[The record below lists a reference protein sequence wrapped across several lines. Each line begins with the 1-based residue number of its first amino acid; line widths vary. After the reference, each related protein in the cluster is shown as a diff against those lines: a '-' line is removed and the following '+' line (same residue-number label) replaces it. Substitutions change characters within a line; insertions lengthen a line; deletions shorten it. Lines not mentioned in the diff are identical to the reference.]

1 MISFMNALL
10 IGGIGRFFRYSSVA
24 FLPVLFGLAPVWV
37 VAQTGSVSG
46 AVTDEQGAPIP
57 FVGVSLGPN
66 GSTIVADANGKFGFN
81 ALAPGSYS
89 VRYTSVG
96 YEVVEKQIQVTNG
109 AVTNVAQP
117 LAENVVDLK
126 AFSVLSSI
134 TGGSGPSRTMAGS
147 AWYIGPKEI
156 EAQATTDIH
165 RLLRSVPGVN
175 IQEEDGFGLRP
186 NIGLRGAGSERS
198 SKITLMEDGVL
209 IAPAPYAS
217 PAVYYFPVTG
227 RMHAV
232 EVVKG
237 SSQVRY
243 GPLTTG
249 GAVNLI
255 STPVPDKE
263 QAMLGMWGGSFG
275 TRNLHANA
283 GATVGRHQFLA
294 ETFQQG
300 SDGFKQLSNGGNTGF
315 DKQDYLG
322 KWQWTSSDSGRVQHA
337 IAVKAGYTKENNNET
352 YLGLT
357 ATDYANDP
365 YSRYAA
371 SAKDNMRSEH
381 DLASVRYALRL
392 KKGPEIAATFYR
404 TNTFRNWY
412 KLDKVTDST
421 GTSTGISELLS
432 DPQAHSDAF
441 NTLRGNTSAD
451 DALSIKANNRNYQS
465 SGAQL
470 IVTHTIQ
477 RAKTKQG
484 LEAGVRLHSDYMD
497 RFQWTDGWR
506 MNNGELYQT
515 SSGVPGTESN
525 RVATADAIAAH
536 AAYDLDLGR
545 LAIHPGIRYEH
556 IVMAQDD
563 FGKQDPGRTGNALG
577 TTTNTVDVWI
587 PGIGADLELSK
598 LVSVFAGLHKGFSP
612 PGVQP
617 GTLPESSINY
627 ELGVRV
633 ERTGLNVQLIGFLNN
648 YSEML
653 GSDLAAAGGSGTGDL
668 FNAGKAVVQ
677 GVEFY
682 ANWDVLNGLST
693 RMRMPLSVAYTFTDA
708 RFGSS
713 FNSSFEPWGNVLE
726 GDRIPYTPTHQI
738 NGRLDL
744 VTGKFTCGISANY
757 QSEVATV
764 TGSLNDANTTIIAA
778 RTIVDAN
785 ASYRFNAHFEVF
797 STVANLGNTV
807 YQAAQLP
814 AGYRPGMPR
823 MVQGGVRLRF

>member
-1 MISFMNALL
+1 MSTCISGIVERHCSTAKLILL
-10 IGGIGRFFRYSSVA
+10 FI
-24 FLPVLFGLAPVWV
+24 LFTLGPTCSI
-37 VAQTGSVSG
+37 AQTGSVSG
-46 AVTDEQGAPIP
+46 VITDEIGTGLP
-57 FVGVSLGPN
+57 FVSVTLGSD
-66 GSTIVADANGKFGFN
+66 GRTIIADAKGGFKFDD
-81 ALAPGSYS
+81 LIPGWYS
-89 VRYTSVG
+89 IRYSCIG
-96 YEVVEKQIQVTNG
+96 HAIVEKQLVVLDGSTTN
-109 AVTNVAQP
+109 ADQS
-117 LAENVVDLK
+117 LAESVVDLK
-126 AFSVLSSI
+126 VFAVLGSI

-156 EAQATTDIH
+156 QTQATTDIH

-209 IAPAPYAS
+209 IAPAPYAQ
-217 PAVYYFPVTG
+217 PAAYYFPVIG
-227 RMHAV
+227 RMNAV

-237 SSQVRY
+237 SSQIRY

-249 GAVNLI
+249 GAINLI

-263 QAMLGMWGGSFG
+263 QAMLGIWGGSYG

-283 GATVGRHQFLA
+283 GAVVGRHQFLA

-300 SDGFKQLSNGGNTGF
+300 SDGFKQLNNGGNTGF
-315 DKQDYLG
+315 EKQDYLG

-337 IAVKAGYTKENNNET
+337 IAVKGGYTKEHSNET

-357 ATDYANDP
+357 TADFANDP
-365 YSRYAA
+365 YMRYAG
-371 SAKDNMRSEH
+371 SAKDYMRSEH
-381 DLASVRYALRL
+381 DLASLRYALRL
-392 KKGPEIAATFYR
+392 KHGPEIAATLYR
-404 TNTFRNWY
+404 TNTYRNWY

-421 GTSTGISELLS
+421 GTATGISDLLS
-432 DPQAHSDAF
+432 DPLAHQDALNIVRGSTSSD
-441 NTLRGNTSAD
+441 N
-451 DALSIKANNRNYQS
+451 ALSIKANNRNYQS

-470 IVTHTIQ
+470 IITHSIE
-477 RAKTKQG
+477 RVNANHG
-484 LEAGVRLHSDYMD
+484 MEVGVRLHSDYMD

-506 MNNGELYQT
+506 MNNGDMFQT
-515 SSGVPGTESN
+515 SSGVAGTESN
-525 RVATADAIAAH
+525 RIAKADALAAH

-563 FGKQDPGRTGNALG
+563 FGKQDPGRTGFAL
-577 TTTNTVDVWI
+577 TRTQNSVDVWI
-587 PGIGADLELSK
+587 PGIGADLEISK
-598 LVSVFAGLHKGFSP
+598 VVGVFAGVHKGFSP

-617 GTLPESSINY
+617 GTMPESSINY
-627 ELGVRV
+627 EAGVRI
-633 ERTGLNVQLIGFLNN
+633 ERSGVNIQVIGFLNN

-677 GVEFY
+677 GVEFC
-682 ANWDVLNGLST
+682 ANWDALNGLST
-693 RMRMPLSVAYTFTDA
+693 RSRMPLSVAYTFTDA

-726 GDRIPYTPTHQI
+726 GDKIPYTPAHQL
-738 NGRLDL
+738 NGRIGFE
-744 VTGKFTCGISANY
+744 TGKFICGISVNF

-764 TGSLNDANTTIIAA
+764 TGTLNDASATKISA
-778 RTIVDAN
+778 RAILDAN
-785 ASYRFNAHFEVF
+785 VSYRLTTHFEVF

-807 YQAAQLP
+807 YEAAQLP
-814 AGYRPGMPR
+814 AGSRPGMPR
-823 MVQGGVRLRF
+823 MVQGGVRLRL

>member
-1 MISFMNALL
+1 MNALICGKLDRCFSNLRSSILLLL
-10 IGGIGRFFRYSSVA
+10 IVLG
-24 FLPVLFGLAPVWV
+24 PVCLS
-37 VAQTGSVSG
+37 AQTGSISG
-46 AVTDEQGAPIP
+46 TVTDEQGARIP
-57 FVGVSLGPN
+57 FVGVVLGTN
-66 GSTIVADANGKFGFN
+66 DQSVIADAKGEFQFSD
-81 ALAPGSYS
+81 LAQGSYTI
-89 VRYTSVG
+89 RFTSVG
-96 YEVVEKQIQVTNG
+96 HATTEKQVNVTSG
-109 AVTNVAQP
+109 AVTRIEQP
-117 LAENVVDLK
+117 LAESVVDLK
-126 AFSVLSSI
+126 AFAVLGTI

-156 EAQATTDIH
+156 QAQATTDIH

-209 IAPAPYAS
+209 VAPAPYAS
-217 PAVYYFPVTG
+217 PAAYYFPVIG

-232 EVVKG
+232 EVMKG

-255 STPVPDKE
+255 STPVPEKE
-263 QAMLGMWGGSFG
+263 QAMLGIWGGSFG

-300 SDGFKQLSNGGNTGF
+300 ADGFKHLSNGGNTGF

-322 KWQWTSSDSGRVQHA
+322 KWQWTSSDSGNVQHA
-337 IAVKAGYTKENNNET
+337 IAVKGGYTKESSNET

-357 ATDYANDP
+357 STDFANDP
-365 YSRYAA
+365 YMRYAG

-392 KKGPEIAATFYR
+392 KNGPEVAATLYR

-421 GTSTGISELLS
+421 GTSTGISDLLS
-432 DPQAHSDAF
+432 DPQSHSDAL
-441 NTLRGNTSAD
+441 NIVRGSTSAD
-451 DALSIKANNRNYQS
+451 DALSIKANNRNYRS

-470 IVTHTIQ
+470 IVTHMIE
-477 RAKTKQG
+477 REKTTHG
-484 LEAGVRLHSDYMD
+484 LEAGVRLHNDYMD

-525 RVATADAIAAH
+525 RIATADAIAAH
-536 AAYDLDLGR
+536 AAYDVDFGR

-563 FGKQDPGRTGNALG
+563 YGKQDPGRTGNALV

-587 PGIGADLELSK
+587 PGIGADIALSN
-598 LVSVFAGLHKGFSP
+598 SVGLFAGVHKGFSP

-633 ERTGLNVQLIGFLNN
+633 ERTGLNVQLIGFMNN

-726 GDRIPYTPTHQI
+726 GDRIPYTPAHQI

-744 VTGKFTCGISANY
+744 VTGKFTCGVSANY

-764 TGSLNDANTTIIAA
+764 TGSLNDANAMIIAA
-778 RTIVDAN
+778 RMIVDAN
-785 ASYRFNAHFEVF
+785 ASYRFNTHFEVF

-807 YQAAQLP
+807 YEAAQLP
-814 AGYRPGMPR
+814 AGSRPGMPR
-823 MVQGGVRLRF
+823 LVQGGVRLRF